1 MYFKHI
7 YICMYFCIQVFLL
20 FRLHYYYYYYCD
32 YYYYYYYYYSTNR
45 CIYHIY
51 IYIYT
56 PKVQPFHIFRE
67 KNTLRH
73 WEESDVEGFHGA
85 GQHESQ
91 NQSTTCSWYVGVSQ
105 PRRWKCLVD
114 DVFFLG
120 GDRWIE
126 NKQNKKLP
134 VFCGSEGNNSLFNK
148 KSTWNLPTWIVSW
161 GQISQNW
168 CLKKNCKGLLC

>member
-1 MYFKHI
+1 MI
-7 YICMYFCIQVFLL
+7 IIIITTTTTTTQQTDV
-20 FRLHYYYYYYCD
+20 
-32 YYYYYYYYYSTNR
+32 S
-45 CIYHIY
+45 IIY
-51 IYIYT
+51 IYIPQRFNRST
-56 PKVQPFHIFRE
+56 SLGK